1 MIQSS
6 HSHGIA
12 GGNVDNF
19 NDIHAAY
26 NYLMQIQVGS
36 MVSVCFAVVVVLPYF
51 EIDPLIFRCPDISR

>member
-1 MIQSS
+1 M
-6 HSHGIA
+6 
-12 GGNVDNF
+12 DNF